1 MSILRDRLEP
11 LAEIIIGDYHA
22 RFRKGI
28 STTGQIFA
36 VKQILEMLGEEYNP
50 FTDIHRSSASL

>member
-1 MSILRDRLEP
+1 LEP
-11 LAEIIIGDYHA
+11 LAEIILGDYKA

-50 FTDIHRSSASL
+50 FPDIHRSSSSL